1 MFEWALLIGN
11 VCLCWV
17 AYIRQSV
24 MVQVAFFVAGKYQ
37 GGDVL
42 ATRKE
47 ITESLLGQLRDRGLM
62 DEHYRDLVADYVKYW
77 AIARKLQTDINKR
90 GCKVEKRDSRGQL
103 QTVNNES
110 IDQLLKVHSS
120 MLRIL
125 EALGLSAPKGGGFGM
140 DDEPL

>member
-1 MFEWALLIGN
+1 
-11 VCLCWV
+11 
-17 AYIRQSV
+17 
-24 MVQVAFFVAGKYQ
+24 MVQVAFFAAGKCW

-62 DEHYRDLVADYVKYW
+62 DEHYQDLVADYVKYW

-90 GCKVEKRDSRGQL
+90 GCKVEKRDSRGQV